1 MRSAPLFIDTGDDTV
16 ATVVSMPDGPP
27 EGLVVVLAGIG
38 RHVVIGGTLAAL
50 LAEPLASEGL
60 ATLRVD
66 YAGVGDSPGVVSS
79 WTAADVSR
87 EAAATSRAVSTVR
100 EALEVDRFVSVGT
113 CFGSRVAL
121 RLASDPAWGGTVCL
135 APPILDPGSPA
146 LARRALGKRRVV
158 ETVRSLPFADTLLKP
173 VTKRLVRRGPSSSV
187 IETLSH
193 LERGRI
199 VFLYGRPLEEDHY
212 DPRGLESANSALA
225 GLTERA
231 RERFELRL
239 LDAGPLT
246 IFDGLDAAAQDTIVE
261 TVAGEV
267 GGCFAD
273 SPMRAGT
280 HA

>member
-1 MRSAPLFIDTGDDTV
+1 LFIDTGDDTV

-87 EAAATSRAVSTVR
+87 EAAATGRAVSTVR

-173 VTKRLVRRGPSSSV
+173 VAKRVVRRGPSSSV

-212 DPRGLESANSALA
+212 DPRGLETVNGALA
-225 GLTERA
+225 KLPE
-231 RERFELRL
+231 RERNCFELRL

-246 IFDGLDAAAQDTIVE
+246 IFDSLDASAQEEIVQTVADEVQGCFSTGQSAAQ
-261 TVAGEV
+261 A
-267 GGCFAD
+267 
-273 SPMRAGT
+273 

>member
-100 EALEVDRFVSVGT
+100 EALDVDRFVSVGT

-121 RLASDPAWGGTVCL
+121 QLASDPACIGTVCI

-146 LARRALGKRRVV
+146 LARRVLGKRRLV
-158 ETVRSLPFADTLLKP
+158 EAVRSLPLADTVLMP
-173 VTKRLVRRGPSSSV
+173 VAKRLLRRGPSSSV
-187 IETLSH
+187 LESLSH
-193 LERGRI
+193 LDRARI
-199 VFLYGRPLEEDHY
+199 VFLYGQPREDDHY
-212 DPRGLESANSALA
+212 DPRGLETVNGALA
-225 GLTERA
+225 KLPE
-231 RERFELRL
+231 RERNCFELRL
-239 LDAGPLT
+239 LDTGPLT
-246 IFDGLDAAAQDTIVE
+246 IFDSLDASAQEEIVQTVADEVQGCFSTGQSAAQ
-261 TVAGEV
+261 A
-267 GGCFAD
+267 
-273 SPMRAGT
+273 

>member
-1 MRSAPLFIDTGDDTV
+1 MRSAPLFIDAGDDTV

-100 EALEVDRFVSVGT
+100 EALGVDRFVSVGT

-121 RLASDPAWGGTVCL
+121 RLVSDPAWGGTVCL

-146 LARRALGKRRVV
+146 LARRALGRRRVV

-173 VTKRLVRRGPSSSV
+173 VAKRLVRRGPSSSV
-187 IETLSH
+187 IEALSH
-193 LERGRI
+193 LAAEDPSFRVRTDAETMQTIISGMGELHLEILVDRLQREFGVEARI
-199 VFLYGRPLEEDHY
+199 GHPQVAYRETIGKRAEAEASVPGSGPARLSVSRPM
-212 DPRGLESANSALA
+212 
-225 GLTERA
+225 TK
-231 RERFELRL
+231 
-239 LDAGPLT
+239 
-246 IFDGLDAAAQDTIVE
+246 
-261 TVAGEV
+261 
-267 GGCFAD
+267 
-273 SPMRAGT
+273 
-280 HA
+280 

>member
-100 EALEVDRFVSVGT
+100 EALGVDRFVSVGT

-135 APPILDPGSPA
+135 APPILEPGS
-146 LARRALGKRRVV
+146 LEVDGEVV
-158 ETVRSLPFADTLLKP
+158 AATY
-173 VTKRLVRRGPSSSV
+173 
-187 IETLSH
+187 
-193 LERGRI
+193 RGRE
-199 VFLYGRPLEEDHY
+199 G
-212 DPRGLESANSALA
+212 
-225 GLTERA
+225 ER
-231 RERFELRL
+231 
-239 LDAGPLT
+239 
-246 IFDGLDAAAQDTIVE
+246 
-261 TVAGEV
+261 V
-267 GGCFAD
+267 GGGRVLLEGD
-273 SPMRAGT
+273 EGVVVRLDG
-280 HA
+280 

>member
-16 ATVVSMPDGPP
+16 ATVVSMPEGPP

-66 YAGVGDSPGVVSS
+66 YAGVGDSPGIVSS
-79 WTAADVSR
+79 WTAADVAR
-87 EAAATSRAVSTVR
+87 EAAAASKAVTTVR
-100 EALEVDRFVSVGT
+100 EALGVERFVSVGT

-121 RLASDPAWGGTVCL
+121 RLANDPAWGGTVCL

-158 ETVRSLPFADTLLKP
+158 DAVRSLPLADTVLKP
-173 VTKRLVRRGPSSSV
+173 VAKRLVRRGPSSSV
-187 IETLSH
+187 IESLSR
-193 LERGRI
+193 LDRGRI
-199 VFLYGRPLEEDHY
+199 VFLYGQPLEDDHY
-212 DPRGLESANSALA
+212 DPHGLESVNGALA
-225 GLTERA
+225 GLPEPA

-246 IFDGLDAAAQDTIVE
+246 IFDGLDAAAQDAIIE
-261 TVAGEV
+261 TVAREV

-273 SPMRAGT
+273 SPIRAGT